1 VAEGKQ
7 SVIGRVFRIVR
18 TPLTLLILLGILCY
32 GAWWGYTNVLKPVD
46 PLPPEPCVT
55 QSLPNSRLKSTQVTV
70 SVYNGGD
77 RRGLAGDV
85 GRALRDKGF
94 RVQRTANTGENIK
107 ETVIVGANAKNPEV
121 VLVKAFFKDA
131 TVRADKRTDGTVDVL
146 VGDKY
151 GGFKKKAPT
160 AVVVKSAKACLPSNQ
175 SASPALGN

>member
-1 VAEGKQ
+1 M
-7 SVIGRVFRIVR
+7 IGRVFRIVR
-18 TPLTLLILLGILCY
+18 TPLTLLFLLAVLCW

-46 PLPPEPCVT
+46 PLPPEPCVE
-55 QSLPNSRLKSTQVTV
+55 QSLANNQLKATQVTV

-94 RVQRTANTGENIK
+94 RVQRTTNTGENIK
-107 ETVIVGANAKNPEV
+107 ETVIVGASAKNPEV
-121 VLVKAFFKDA
+121 ILVKGFFKDA

-151 GGFKKKAPT
+151 AGFNKKAPT
-160 AVVVKSAKACLPSNQ
+160 VVTVKSATACLPSVQ
-175 SASPALGN
+175 TSAGALGN